1 MIHTGKEDGRAAQF
15 TDLIPIFLPRAPASG
30 RQPVQAG
37 DIPAISHDGLRMG
50 GPAFFSRWCKVL
62 MEISTP
68 ALASIIVLVAI
79 VLFSCFRDINV
90 GILGTAGGLL
100 VGMLFSGMKISEV
113 YEGWPLSLF
122 MILVGVTFMFS
133 CAQVNGTMEKFSAV
147 CVRLAKANVA
157 LIPIIMF
164 LLTTFIVTIGPGNI
178 AGTALLAPVAMAIA
192 GRIGLS
198 PFCMTLLVVGA
209 ANGAAFSPFAP
220 TGIISN
226 GIIAGWAPQ
235 VGIPADQ
242 LDSLAWKVH
251 FNSEIAQG
259 IVNFG
264 GFFLTGGA
272 AWMMRARKDA
282 SFDIDSIAPKPGA
295 FDWKQKYTLLTM
307 VVLVV
312 GVIFFKLDV
321 GMLSFIIGTTY
332 ILFNIADDGEAV
344 KKMPWGVIVMVCGM
358 SVLINVMDQ
367 AGGLNALVQMIAV
380 VSNDTTVT
388 GVVGFISGLIS
399 AYSSSSGVVMP
410 MFLNMVPG
418 LLEAVGTV
426 DADHAIRLASS
437 INIGSHLVDTSPLS
451 TLGALCI
458 ANAAVDDKA
467 KGILFRNLLFWGL
480 SMSIVGGFVCYVAF
494 GLLGL

>member
-1 MIHTGKEDGRAAQF
+1 MD
-15 TDLIPIFLPRAPASG
+15 
-30 RQPVQAG
+30 
-37 DIPAISHDGLRMG
+37 
-50 GPAFFSRWCKVL
+50 
-62 MEISTP
+62 ISTP

-100 VGMLFSGMKISEV
+100 VGIVFSGMKISEI
-113 YEGWPLSLF
+113 YKGWPLSLF

-133 CAQVNGTMEKFSAV
+133 AAQVNGTMEKFSAV
-147 CVRLAKANVA
+147 CVRLAKSNIR
-157 LIPIIMF
+157 LIPFILFF
-164 LLTTFIVTIGPGNI
+164 LVTFITTIGPGNI
-178 AGTALLAPVAMAIA
+178 ATCALMAPMCMAIA

-226 GIIAGWAPQ
+226 GIIAQWAPQ
-235 VGIPADQ
+235 VGIPQ
-242 LDSLAWKVH
+242 ETLSGLAWKIH
-251 FNSEIAQG
+251 WNSEIAQG
-259 IVNFG
+259 VVNFG
-264 GFFLTGGA
+264 GFFLTGGL
-272 AWMMRARKDA
+272 AWMGKAKGGAD
-282 SFDIDSIAPKPGA
+282 FDIDTIAPKPEA

-312 GVIFFKLDV
+312 GVIAFKLDV
-321 GMLSFIIGTTY
+321 GMMSFIIGTTY

-344 KKMPWGVIVMVCGM
+344 KKMPWGVITMVCGM
-358 SVLINVMDQ
+358 SVLINVMDK
-367 AGGLNALVQMIAV
+367 AGGLNAMVDMIAV
-380 VSNDTTVT
+380 VSNGTTVN
-388 GVVGFISGLIS
+388 GVVGFIAGLIS

-418 LLEAVGTV
+418 LLQAVGTF
-426 DADHAIRLASS
+426 DADHAVRLASS
-437 INIGSHLVDTSPLS
+437 INIGAHLVDTSPLS

-480 SMSIVGGFVCYVAF
+480 GMSVVGGFVCYVFF
-494 GLLGL
+494 GILGL

>member
-1 MIHTGKEDGRAAQF
+1 MD
-15 TDLIPIFLPRAPASG
+15 
-30 RQPVQAG
+30 
-37 DIPAISHDGLRMG
+37 
-50 GPAFFSRWCKVL
+50 
-62 MEISTP
+62 ISTP

-100 VGMLFSGMKISEV
+100 VGMIFAGMKINDV
-113 YEGWPLSLF
+113 YKGWPLSLF

-133 CAQVNGTMEKFSAV
+133 AAQVNGTMEKFSAV
-147 CVRLAKANVA
+147 CVRLAKSNIR
-157 LIPIIMF
+157 LIPFILFF
-164 LLTTFIVTIGPGNI
+164 LVTFITTIGPGNI
-178 AGTALLAPVAMAIA
+178 ATCALMAPMCMAIA

-226 GIIAGWAPQ
+226 GIIAQWAPQ
-235 VGIPADQ
+235 VGIPQ
-242 LDSLAWKVH
+242 ETLSGLAWKIH
-251 FNSEIAQG
+251 WNSEIAQG
-259 IVNFG
+259 VVNFG
-264 GFFLTGGA
+264 GFFLTGGL
-272 AWMMRARKDA
+272 AWMGKAKGGAD
-282 SFDIDSIAPKPGA
+282 FDIDTIAPKPEA
-295 FDWKQKYTLLTM
+295 FDWKQKYTLFTM

-312 GVIFFKLDV
+312 GVIAFKLDV
-321 GMLSFIIGTTY
+321 GMMSFIIGTTY

-344 KKMPWGVIVMVCGM
+344 KKMPWGVITMVCGM
-358 SVLINVMDQ
+358 SVLINVMDK
-367 AGGLNALVQMIAV
+367 AGGLNAMIDMIAV
-380 VSNDTTVT
+380 ISNGTTIN
-388 GVVGFISGLIS
+388 GVVGFIAGLIS

-418 LLEAVGTV
+418 LLQAVGTF
-426 DADHAIRLASS
+426 DADHAVRLASS
-437 INIGSHLVDTSPLS
+437 INIGAHLVDTSPLS

-480 SMSIVGGFVCYVAF
+480 GMSVVGGFVCYVFF
-494 GLLGL
+494 GILGL

>member
-1 MIHTGKEDGRAAQF
+1 MD
-15 TDLIPIFLPRAPASG
+15 
-30 RQPVQAG
+30 
-37 DIPAISHDGLRMG
+37 
-50 GPAFFSRWCKVL
+50 
-62 MEISTP
+62 ISTP

-100 VGMLFSGMKISEV
+100 VGMIFAGMKINDV
-113 YEGWPLSLF
+113 YKGWPLSLF

-133 CAQVNGTMEKFSAV
+133 AAQVNGTMEKFSAV
-147 CVRLAKANVA
+147 CVRLAKSNIR
-157 LIPIIMF
+157 LIPFILFF
-164 LLTTFIVTIGPGNI
+164 LVTFITTIGPGNI
-178 AGTALLAPVAMAIA
+178 ATCALMAPMCMAIA

-226 GIIAGWAPQ
+226 GIIAQWAPQ
-235 VGIPADQ
+235 VGIPQEA
-242 LDSLAWKVH
+242 LSGIAWKIH
-251 FNSEIAQG
+251 WNSEIVQG

-264 GFFLTGGA
+264 GFFLTGGI
-272 AWMMRARKDA
+272 AWMAKA
-282 SFDIDSIAPKPGA
+282 KGGANFDIDTIAPKPEP
-295 FDWKQKYTLLTM
+295 FDWKQKYTLFTM
-307 VVLVV
+307 LVLVC

-321 GMLSFIIGTTY
+321 GMMAFVIGTTY

-344 KKMPWGVIVMVCGM
+344 KAMPWGVIVMVCGM
-358 SVLINVMDQ
+358 SVLINVMDK
-367 AGGLNALVQMIAV
+367 AGGLNAMIDMIAV
-380 VSNDTTVT
+380 ISNGTTIN
-388 GVVGFISGLIS
+388 GVVGFIAGLIS

-418 LLEAVGTV
+418 LLQAVGTF
-426 DADHAIRLASS
+426 DADHAVRLASS
-437 INIGSHLVDTSPLS
+437 INIGAHLVDTSPLS

-480 SMSIVGGFVCYVAF
+480 GMSVVGGFVCYVFF
-494 GLLGL
+494 GILGL

>member
-1 MIHTGKEDGRAAQF
+1 MD
-15 TDLIPIFLPRAPASG
+15 
-30 RQPVQAG
+30 
-37 DIPAISHDGLRMG
+37 
-50 GPAFFSRWCKVL
+50 
-62 MEISTP
+62 ISTP

-79 VLFSCFRDINV
+79 VFFSCFRDINV

-100 VGMLFSGMKISEV
+100 VGIVFSGMKISEI
-113 YEGWPLSLF
+113 YKGWPLSLF

-133 CAQVNGTMEKFSAV
+133 AAQVNGTMEKFSAV
-147 CVRLAKANVA
+147 CVRLAKSNIR
-157 LIPIIMF
+157 LIPFILFF
-164 LLTTFIVTIGPGNI
+164 LVTFITTIGPGNI
-178 AGTALLAPVAMAIA
+178 ATCALMAPMCMAIA

-226 GIIAGWAPQ
+226 GIIAQWAPQ
-235 VGIPADQ
+235 VGIPQEA
-242 LDSLAWKVH
+242 LSGLAWKIH
-251 FNSEIAQG
+251 WNSEIAQG
-259 IVNFG
+259 VVNFG
-264 GFFLTGGA
+264 GFFLTGGL
-272 AWMMRARKDA
+272 AWMGKAKGGAD
-282 SFDIDSIAPKPGA
+282 FDIDTIAPKPEP

-312 GVIFFKLDV
+312 GVIAFKLDV
-321 GMLSFIIGTTY
+321 GMMSFIIGTTY

-344 KKMPWGVIVMVCGM
+344 KKMPWGVITMVCGM
-358 SVLINVMDQ
+358 SVLINVMDK
-367 AGGLNALVQMIAV
+367 AGGLNALIDVIAII
-380 VSNDTTVT
+380 SNGTTIN
-388 GVVGFISGLIS
+388 GVVGFIAGLIS

-418 LLEAVGTV
+418 LLQAVGTV
-426 DADHAIRLASS
+426 DADHAVRLASS
-437 INIGSHLVDTSPLS
+437 IDIGAHLVDTSPLS

-480 SMSIVGGFVCYVAF
+480 GMSVVGGFVCYVFF
-494 GLLGL
+494 GILGL

>member
-1 MIHTGKEDGRAAQF
+1 MD
-15 TDLIPIFLPRAPASG
+15 
-30 RQPVQAG
+30 
-37 DIPAISHDGLRMG
+37 
-50 GPAFFSRWCKVL
+50 
-62 MEISTP
+62 ISTP

-79 VLFSCFRDINV
+79 VFFSCFRDINV

-100 VGMLFSGMKISEV
+100 VGIVFSGMKISEI
-113 YEGWPLSLF
+113 YKGWPLSLF

-133 CAQVNGTMEKFSAV
+133 AAQVNGTMEKFSAV
-147 CVRLAKANVA
+147 CVRLAKSNIR
-157 LIPIIMF
+157 LIPFILFF
-164 LLTTFIVTIGPGNI
+164 LVTFITTIGPGNI
-178 AGTALLAPVAMAIA
+178 ATCALMAPMCMAIA

-226 GIIAGWAPQ
+226 GIIAQWAPQ
-235 VGIPADQ
+235 VGIPQ
-242 LDSLAWKVH
+242 ETLSGLAWKIH
-251 FNSEIAQG
+251 WNSEIAQG
-259 IVNFG
+259 VVNFG
-264 GFFLTGGA
+264 GFFLTGGL
-272 AWMMRARKDA
+272 AWMGKAKGGAD
-282 SFDIDSIAPKPGA
+282 FDIDTIAPKPEP

-312 GVIFFKLDV
+312 GVIAFKLDV
-321 GMLSFIIGTTY
+321 GMMSFIIGTTY

-344 KKMPWGVIVMVCGM
+344 KKMPWGVITMVCGM
-358 SVLINVMDQ
+358 SVLINVMDK
-367 AGGLNALVQMIAV
+367 AGGLNALIDVIAII
-380 VSNDTTVT
+380 SNGTTIN
-388 GVVGFISGLIS
+388 GVVGFIAGLIS

-418 LLEAVGTV
+418 LLQAVGTF
-426 DADHAIRLASS
+426 DADHAVRLASS
-437 INIGSHLVDTSPLS
+437 INIGAHLVDTSPLS

-480 SMSIVGGFVCYVAF
+480 GMSVVGGFVCYVFF
-494 GLLGL
+494 GILGL